1 MKHTKPMNQKLTVA
15 VLFGGQSGEH
25 EVSLLSAQAVMAALD
40 PERYSIFPVGI
51 TKDGRWIAG
60 PGAHGA
66 LLAAADPARLPG
78 GGGTTHGPS
87 GEVLENFSLFHPP
100 VPLDLVFPVLHG
112 PMGEDG
118 TVQGL
123 LELVGLPYV
132 GCGVA
137 ASAVGLD
144 KALMKAA
151 FAAVGLPLL
160 PWLLVRRS
168 DFEAEP
174 GAICDQ
180 IEAKLRYPVFVK
192 PANMGSSVGVGKAN
206 DQSELL
212 AALSEA
218 GRYDRRIVV
227 EQGITAREL
236 EISVL
241 GNEEVAMSV
250 VGEAVPSSEWYDYAA
265 KYLDGA
271 SQVIIPAQIEPELA
285 NQITTL
291 AQAAFH
297 AIDGAGLARVD
308 FLLDKDRGE
317 LWINEVNTMP
327 GFTPIS
333 MYAKMWAASGLDYA
347 TLLDRLITLALER
360 NAWKA

>member
-1 MKHTKPMNQKLTVA
+1 MNQKLTVA

-25 EVSLLSAQAVMAALD
+25 EVSLLSAQAVMAALN
-40 PERYSIFPVGI
+40 PERYTIFPVGI

-60 PGAHGA
+60 DGAHAA

-78 GGGTTHGPS
+78 SGGVQAAT
-87 GEVLENFSLFHPP
+87 GEVLENFSFFHPP
-100 VPLDLVFPVLHG
+100 VPLDVVFPVLHG

-174 GAICDQ
+174 GDICAQ
-180 IEAKLRYPVFVK
+180 IEATLRYPVFVK

-212 AALSEA
+212 TALSEA
-218 GRYDRRIVV
+218 ARYDRRIVV
-227 EQGITAREL
+227 EQGIAAREL
-236 EISVL
+236 EVSVL
-241 GNEEVAMSV
+241 GNEELATSV
-250 VGEAVPSSEWYDYAA
+250 VGEAVPSGDWYDYAA

-271 SQVIIPAQIEPELA
+271 SQIIIPAQIEAGLA
-285 NQITTL
+285 DQITTL
-291 AQAAFH
+291 AKLAFQ
-297 AIDGAGLARVD
+297 AIDGAGLSRVD

-333 MYAKMWAASGLDYA
+333 MYAKMWAASGLEYA
-347 TLLDRLITLALER
+347 DLLDRLITLALER
-360 NAWKA
+360 HAGRA